1 MTTVR
6 TAAAAISRM
15 PARVQDAVSRC
26 LADGGTWRDVAS
38 LCAAEGYPNVNA
50 QNVTNYRKGAHK
62 DWLARQER
70 LVAARDRYAWKVDL
84 LKKYTEEGGPAE
96 AGLAAAGRADA
107 GRAAAMDMLEGALD
121 GLDVSDIQ
129 TMIADKPGKMLDI
142 IKLMM
147 SLRREMADIR
157 RENREAAAAEAAS
170 QKKAQSGNGLTEE
183 QIAAIENAMN
193 LI

>member
-84 LKKYTEEGGPAE
+84 LKNTRK
-96 AGLAAAGRADA
+96 
-107 GRAAAMDMLEGALD
+107 
-121 GLDVSDIQ
+121 
-129 TMIADKPGKMLDI
+129 
-142 IKLMM
+142 
-147 SLRREMADIR
+147 
-157 RENREAAAAEAAS
+157 REALR
-170 QKKAQSGNGLTEE
+170 KPDWRLPWTCWKAHLT
-183 QIAAIENAMN
+183 AWTCPTSKP
-193 LI
+193 

>member
-1 MTTVR
+1 MTATR

-15 PARVQDAVSRC
+15 PARVQDDVSRC
-26 LADGGTWRDVAS
+26 LADGGTWRDVADI
-38 LCAAEGYPNVNA
+38 CAQEGYPGINA

-62 DWLARQER
+62 EWLARQER
-70 LVAARDRYAWKVDL
+70 VAAARDRYAWKVDL
-84 LKKYTEEGGPAE
+84 LKKYTEEGRPAE
-96 AGLAAAGRADA
+96 AGLAPSMER
-107 GRAAAMDMLEGALD
+107 MDGALD

-157 RENREAAAAEAAS
+157 RETREASAAEAAN
-170 QKKAQSGNGLTEE
+170 QKKTQSGNGLTEE
-183 QIAAIENAMN
+183 QMAAIEEAMN
-193 LI
+193 LM

>member
-96 AGLAAAGRADA
+96 AGLAAA
-107 GRAAAMDMLEGALD
+107 MDMLEGALD

-157 RENREAAAAEAAS
+157 RENREAAAARRLVHPLLARQPEIYEAD
-170 QKKAQSGNGLTEE
+170 
-183 QIAAIENAMN
+183 AAVCVRVAAMRGD
-193 LI
+193 LLARQ

>member
-96 AGLAAAGRADA
+96 AGLAAA
-107 GRAAAMDMLEGALD
+107 MDMLEGALD

-129 TMIADKPGKMLDI
+129 TMIADKPGKDAGYYQTHDVP
-142 IKLMM
+142 
-147 SLRREMADIR
+147 SP
-157 RENREAAAAEAAS
+157 
-170 QKKAQSGNGLTEE
+170 GNGGHPPGKPRSRRGGSGP
-183 QIAAIENAMN
+183 ARKRPNPAMASRKN
-193 LI
+193 KLPPLKMP